1 MKRKNSLIK
10 SLLLSLAAL
19 IIGFFSIALPFN
31 LFNTLTSNAMHI
43 IFISE
48 IIIYFSISMIFL
60 AIADKRKQEK
70 IKIEKRH
77 EERKEKIERVKRD
90 WIDIAA

>member
-1 MKRKNSLIK
+1 MKRKSSTIK
-10 SLLLSLAAL
+10 YLLLSLAAL
-19 IIGFFSIALPFN
+19 IIGFFAIALPFN
-31 LFNTLTSNAMHI
+31 LFSTLSANAMHI

-60 AIADKRKQEK
+60 AVADKKKQER
-70 IKIEKRH
+70 IKIAKRH